1 MAEETHKTQ
10 SRTRIQARINL
21 REKAIPKR
29 ILEIIQ
35 VASLIKFD
43 LRTKEI
49 MVARNILLIKFI
61 YIFAMQYKEIT
72 KLKWS
77 SIYTKNNKLYLDI
90 ETGRGFSEVDICEIN
105 IASLLIEIE
114 HYRKLIQERGIEPDW
129 FFISLSQRTYGR
141 SMSAKGV
148 NDIIV
153 RLSKVRGQSFSAMN
167 IRNLGNA
174 HMFTQGFIND
184 ELKPILRD
192 KYFKCRSCQNLIRW
206 RNELL
211 CEDCSKIN
219 TTDYK
224 DSGYVYFIQTIN
236 QNYTKVG
243 FTYKDV
249 GERLKTNQV
258 GNMYELY
265 LIGYLQSP
273 NFKNIEQDFQSKFR
287 KKHMRGEW
295 FNVSKDEVIGTIKE
309 LGYFDIF
316 TEIGKKR

>member
-1 MAEETHKTQ
+1 MQ
-10 SRTRIQARINL
+10 S
-21 REKAIPKR
+21 
-29 ILEIIQ
+29 
-35 VASLIKFD
+35 
-43 LRTKEI
+43 
-49 MVARNILLIKFI
+49 
-61 YIFAMQYKEIT
+61 KEIT
-72 KLKWS
+72 KLTWS
-77 SIYTKNNKLYLDI
+77 SIYTKINKLYVNI

-273 NFKNIEQDFQSKFR
+273 NF
-287 KKHMRGEW
+287 
-295 FNVSKDEVIGTIKE
+295 
-309 LGYFDIF
+309 
-316 TEIGKKR
+316 